1 MPSRSF
7 SDPPF
12 IPPLLPLL
20 GRINPELFDMVVFP
34 SSQTSLASKKLTC
47 SLHSI
52 FSCNSS
58 KSDDCVEY
66 LLDLLSSSTL
76 FNLRTERSYNF
87 QTLGQSNVWTEPVQQ
102 IPPPSNIVD
111 DIFHN
116 WILDIII
123 RRQIIQMPTFQ
134 SVGKT
139 RNAKTLFVQMTANT
153 GIHERRKLKQLQQT
167 RMLQESRVLLLNLQ
181 YISLLIK
188 GGECIILSF
197 RVKL

>member
-1 MPSRSF
+1 
-7 SDPPF
+7 
-12 IPPLLPLL
+12 
-20 GRINPELFDMVVFP
+20 MVVFP

-76 FNLRTERSYNF
+76 FNLRSAVTISKHWGRVMSERSLFNKS
-87 QTLGQSNVWTEPVQQ
+87 LLKS
-102 IPPPSNIVD
+102 PSLLRTSLTTFSTIGFLTSSSED
-111 DIFHN
+111 KF
-116 WILDIII
+116 
-123 RRQIIQMPTFQ
+123 QIIQMPTFQ